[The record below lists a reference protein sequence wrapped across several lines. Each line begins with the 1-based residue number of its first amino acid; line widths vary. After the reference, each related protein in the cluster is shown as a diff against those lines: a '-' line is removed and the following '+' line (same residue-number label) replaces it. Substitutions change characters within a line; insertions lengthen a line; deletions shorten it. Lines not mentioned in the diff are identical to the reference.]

1 MKYDLMLIGP
11 ATRDINIDY
20 TGQEVREIGGA
31 VFFCA
36 YAAAAASANLFA
48 SVKIHPDDTDVLD
61 AFHLDSDHIA
71 VLPAQCTTLMQ
82 NTYFTADRERR
93 KAECLAQSDAI
104 TPDQIPD
111 VDCGLYHLAGL
122 LYGDFPNE
130 LIPAL
135 SKKGKVSADIQG
147 FLRHNENGLMNF
159 HDWKDKLTYLP
170 YFDFLKTDAAE
181 AEILTGL
188 TDRRAAA
195 KQLYEWGAKEILI
208 SHNSEMLVYD
218 GKDYYTC
225 PVKARNLS
233 GRTGRGDTT
242 FGAYLA
248 KRMMGVSIPDALL
261 FATAAVSLKMETG
274 CPRLYQGILRL
285 SPSGTASA
293 PGTYLIFFPP
303 SAVILVFPRQIRY
316 YILIKTT
323 MGRKRHLCDSTL
335 PSKISPALPV
345 FRLLPSPAHSAIRLN

>member
-135 SKKGKVSADIQG
+135 AKKGKV
-147 FLRHNENGLMNF
+147 H
-159 HDWKDKLTYLP
+159 
-170 YFDFLKTDAAE
+170 
-181 AEILTGL
+181 
-188 TDRRAAA
+188 
-195 KQLYEWGAKEILI
+195 
-208 SHNSEMLVYD
+208 
-218 GKDYYTC
+218 
-225 PVKARNLS
+225 
-233 GRTGRGDTT
+233 
-242 FGAYLA
+242 
-248 KRMMGVSIPDALL
+248 
-261 FATAAVSLKMETG
+261 
-274 CPRLYQGILRL
+274 
-285 SPSGTASA
+285 
-293 PGTYLIFFPP
+293 
-303 SAVILVFPRQIRY
+303 
-316 YILIKTT
+316 
-323 MGRKRHLCDSTL
+323 
-335 PSKISPALPV
+335 
-345 FRLLPSPAHSAIRLN
+345 LLPSNQITKCRQNLTML

>member
-130 LIPAL
+130 LITAL

-170 YFDFLKTDAAE
+170 YFDFLKTM
-181 AEILTGL
+181 
-188 TDRRAAA
+188 RQKPR
-195 KQLYEWGAKEILI
+195 
-208 SHNSEMLVYD
+208 SS
-218 GKDYYTC
+218 
-225 PVKARNLS
+225 PV
-233 GRTGRGDTT
+233 
-242 FGAYLA
+242 
-248 KRMMGVSIPDALL
+248 
-261 FATAAVSLKMETG
+261 
-274 CPRLYQGILRL
+274 
-285 SPSGTASA
+285 
-293 PGTYLIFFPP
+293 
-303 SAVILVFPRQIRY
+303 
-316 YILIKTT
+316 
-323 MGRKRHLCDSTL
+323 
-335 PSKISPALPV
+335 
-345 FRLLPSPAHSAIRLN
+345 

>member
-170 YFDFLKTDAAE
+170 YFDFL
-181 AEILTGL
+181 
-188 TDRRAAA
+188 
-195 KQLYEWGAKEILI
+195 
-208 SHNSEMLVYD
+208 
-218 GKDYYTC
+218 
-225 PVKARNLS
+225 S

-248 KRMMGVSIPDALL
+248 KRMMGVSIPEALL
-261 FATAAVSLKMETG
+261 FATAAVSLKMESPG
-274 CPRLYQGILRL
+274 PLQG
-285 SPSGTASA
+285 PEQ
-293 PGTYLIFFPP
+293 
-303 SAVILVFPRQIRY
+303 AVLD
-316 YILIKTT
+316 YIKEFY
-323 MGRKRHLCDSTL
+323 
-335 PSKISPALPV
+335 A
-345 FRLLPSPAHSAIRLN
+345 